1 MSTHTPADTR
11 AFQMTKKTENELQ
24 QFLLGDLSVTQVVYG
39 VSRACSGLDI
49 RGICTH
55 THTHKK
61 CVSSSKDH
69 FFFLSHLALNKFS
82 KQSSKAR

>member
-55 THTHKK
+55 THTKK
-61 CVSSSKDH
+61 NVSLLQKIISS
-69 FFFLSHLALNKFS
+69 FYLILL
-82 KQSSKAR
+82 